1 MYALSVSVAIGASK
15 QVFCSDLS
23 ALGKADRE
31 GNFVGST
38 SIWHIDLVAFDSFQA
53 YLTIS
58 VSCISLDSLGSF
70 SALAN
75 IC

>member
-38 SIWHIDLVAFDSFQA
+38 S
-53 YLTIS
+53 S